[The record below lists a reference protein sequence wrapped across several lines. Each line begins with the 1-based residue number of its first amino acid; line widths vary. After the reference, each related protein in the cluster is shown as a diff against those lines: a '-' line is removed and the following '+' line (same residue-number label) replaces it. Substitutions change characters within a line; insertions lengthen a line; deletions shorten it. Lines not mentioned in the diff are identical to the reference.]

1 MSAAL
6 QDSDVWIIMRADQR
20 SFWFENN
27 PNIRIPLGFQPS
39 ERRTLEDHKAV
50 LLEELNIKDLAFADD
65 TSPYIGAQVLL
76 NKATLGP
83 KYGSRLAE
91 LEELAGRPEAFQQL
105 KSLFTEA
112 EGQPVVWLGD
122 FELGEGDL
130 TLSILDRPGF
140 SHAMDTKDL
149 KVGEGEG
156 IKARLVAIDTNVTP
170 ALADEGL
177 ARELVHRL
185 QTMRRNAGFDIAD
198 RITTYYQGGEDIRR
212 VMAGFGDYLRQET
225 LSRELVEGEPPADAY
240 QEEHTVD
247 GQRVRLAVRR
257 I

>member
-1 MSAAL
+1 
-6 QDSDVWIIMRADQR
+6 
-20 SFWFENN
+20 
-27 PNIRIPLGFQPS
+27 
-39 ERRTLEDHKAV
+39 
-50 LLEELNIKDLAFADD
+50 
-65 TSPYIGAQVLL
+65 
-76 NKATLGP
+76 
-83 KYGSRLAE
+83 
-91 LEELAGRPEAFQQL
+91 
-105 KSLFTEA
+105 
-112 EGQPVVWLGD
+112 VVWLGD

-140 SHAMDTKDL
+140 SHAMDTKDI

-198 RITTYYQGGEDIRR
+198 RITTYYQGGEEIRR
-212 VMAGFGDYLRQET
+212 VVADFGDYLRQET
-225 LSRELVEGEPPADAY
+225 LSVDLLAEEPPAGAHR
-240 QEEHTVD
+240 EEQTVD
-247 GQRVRLAVRR
+247 GHKIWLAVRR

>member
-1 MSAAL
+1 
-6 QDSDVWIIMRADQR
+6 
-20 SFWFENN
+20 
-27 PNIRIPLGFQPS
+27 
-39 ERRTLEDHKAV
+39 
-50 LLEELNIKDLAFADD
+50 
-65 TSPYIGAQVLL
+65 
-76 NKATLGP
+76 
-83 KYGSRLAE
+83 
-91 LEELAGRPEAFQQL
+91 
-105 KSLFTEA
+105 
-112 EGQPVVWLGD
+112 
-122 FELGEGDL
+122 
-130 TLSILDRPGF
+130 
-140 SHAMDTKDL
+140 
-149 KVGEGEG
+149 G

-225 LSRELVEGEPPADAY
+225 LSRELVEGEPPADAH

-257 I
+257 ASTQPIGEKRQGRDFVPALP